1 MIDHTL
7 FAADAV
13 DDETAEFNAQLE
25 AALAEALSIT
35 EVPVAETRLAR
46 EEGRGPAGPVVL
58 SDMAEERV
66 IDGPGGALTLRAF
79 VPQSPKGVY
88 LHIHGGGWV
97 LGRAHLQDPRN
108 EEIARKC
115 EVAVV
120 SVDYRLAP
128 EHPYPAGSDDCEAAA
143 LWVARNAKS
152 EFGADTLIIGGES
165 AGGHLSAVSLLRMR
179 DKHGFA
185 GFAGANL
192 VYGVYDLA
200 MTPSQRNWGARNL
213 VLNTEIMAW
222 FYDQF
227 VPEYMRRDTDLSPLY
242 ADLSGMP
249 PALFTVGTLDPLLDD
264 TLFMSMRWQ
273 AAGSPAELAV
283 YPGGPQGFDAHPTQM
298 ARRARDRMDEFIGGI
313 AKGTTG

>member
-1 MIDHTL
+1 MADHTL
-7 FAADAV
+7 FAPDAV
-13 DDETAEFNAQLE
+13 DAETAEFNRQLE
-25 AALAEALSIT
+25 ALLADAPSIT
-35 EVPVAETRLAR
+35 EVPVDETRRAR
-46 EEGRGPAGPVVL
+46 EEGRGPAGPVVI

-66 IDGPGGALTLRAF
+66 IDGPGGALTLRTF

-108 EEIARKC
+108 EEVARNC

-128 EHPYPAGSDDCEAAA
+128 EHPYPAALDDCEAAA
-143 LWVARNAKS
+143 AWLAASAKS
-152 EFGADTLIIGGES
+152 EFGADALVIGGES
-165 AGGHLSAVSLLRMR
+165 AGAHLSAATLLRMR
-179 DKHGFA
+179 DKHRFSGFS
-185 GFAGANL
+185 GANL

-227 VPEYMRRDTDLSPLY
+227 IPENLRRDPDASPLY
-242 ADLSGMP
+242 ADLSGLP

-264 TLFMSMRWQ
+264 TLFMSQRWQ
-273 AAGSPAELAV
+273 AASSPAKLAV
-283 YPGGPQGFDAHPTQM
+283 YPGGPHGFDSHPTQM
-298 ARRARDRMDEFIGGI
+298 ARRARDRMDEFIKS
-313 AKGTTG
+313 AVS

>member
-1 MIDHTL
+1 MIDHTI

-13 DDETAEFNAQLE
+13 DSETAEFNAQLE
-25 AALAEALSIT
+25 AALAEAPSIT
-35 EVPVAETRLAR
+35 EVPVAETRRAR
-46 EEGRGPAGPVVL
+46 EEGRGPAGPVII
-58 SDMAEERV
+58 SDMAVERV

-108 EEIARKC
+108 EEIARNRQ
-115 EVAVV
+115 VAVV

-128 EHPYPAGSDDCEAAA
+128 EHPYPAGPDDCEAAA
-143 LWVARNAKS
+143 LWVAENAKS
-152 EFGADTLIIGGES
+152 EFGADALVIGGES
-165 AGGHLSAVSLLRMR
+165 AGAHLSAVSLLRMR
-179 DKHGFA
+179 DKHGFT

-227 VPEYMRRDTDLSPLY
+227 VPDPTRRDPDLSPLY
-242 ADLSGMP
+242 ADLSGLP

-273 AAGSPAELAV
+273 AAGNPAELAV
-283 YPGGPQGFDAHPTQM
+283 YPGGPHGFDAHPTQM
-298 ARRARDRMDEFIGGI
+298 ARRARERIDEFIGGMVVDS
-313 AKGTTG
+313 G

>member
-1 MIDHTL
+1 MADHTL
-7 FAADAV
+7 FAPDAV
-13 DDETAEFNAQLE
+13 DDETAEFNRQLE
-25 AALAEALSIT
+25 ALLADAPSIT
-35 EVPVAETRLAR
+35 EVPVDETRRAR

-66 IDGPGGALTLRAF
+66 IDGPGGALTLRTF

-108 EEIARKC
+108 EEIARSC

-128 EHPYPAGSDDCEAAA
+128 EYPYPAALDDCEAAA
-143 LWVARNAKS
+143 AWLAASAKS
-152 EFGADTLIIGGES
+152 EFGADALVIGGES
-165 AGGHLSAVSLLRMR
+165 AGAHLSAATLLRMR
-179 DKHGFA
+179 DKHRFS

-227 VPEYMRRDTDLSPLY
+227 IPENLRRDTDASPLY
-242 ADLSGMP
+242 ADLSALP

-264 TLFMSMRWQ
+264 TLFMSQRWQ
-273 AAGSPAELAV
+273 AAGNPAKLAV
-283 YPGGPQGFDAHPTQM
+283 YPGGPHGFDAHPTQM
-298 ARRARDRMDEFIGGI
+298 ARRARDRMDEFIKS
-313 AKGTTG
+313 AVSR